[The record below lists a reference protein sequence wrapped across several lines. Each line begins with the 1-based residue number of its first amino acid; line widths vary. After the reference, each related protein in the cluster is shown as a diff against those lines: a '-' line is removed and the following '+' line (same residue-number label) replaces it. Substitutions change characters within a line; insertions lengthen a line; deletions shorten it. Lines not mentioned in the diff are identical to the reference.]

1 MQTRERRVYTQ
12 RVYEKY
18 FSIPARSVLHLPA
31 ARGRSLCKEKA
42 EAILHH
48 LGTAPPTDVWRQ
60 SNINESIRVKW
71 VHRLWVCIHRS
82 IHHLT
87 DLVLT
92 MGTYEQA
99 YVEWT
104 VFGCF
109 AELTHNCLQRYR
121 VMMHNSNEWIVI
133 KEGSN
138 ESEGVILCFTKNE
151 MKVKPIILLWRSLS
165 VCVLTEILPL
175 ANLSY

>member
-1 MQTRERRVYTQ
+1 
-12 RVYEKY
+12 
-18 FSIPARSVLHLPA
+18 
-31 ARGRSLCKEKA
+31 
-42 EAILHH
+42 
-48 LGTAPPTDVWRQ
+48 
-60 SNINESIRVKW
+60 
-71 VHRLWVCIHRS
+71 
-82 IHHLT
+82 
-87 DLVLT
+87 

-151 MKVKPIILLWRSLS
+151 MKVKTNYFTVTFIISMCADRNLASCELELLRAKIRKDYQFQLNFYISANTILSRSYCCEAYS
-165 VCVLTEILPL
+165 FISFRKNETP
-175 ANLSY
+175 